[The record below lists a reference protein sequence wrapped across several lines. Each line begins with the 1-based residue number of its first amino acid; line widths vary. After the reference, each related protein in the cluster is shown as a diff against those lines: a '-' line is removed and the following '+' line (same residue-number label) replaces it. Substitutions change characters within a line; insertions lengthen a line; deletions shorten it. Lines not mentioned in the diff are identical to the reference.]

1 VKVVEAADLKK
12 RFLERLEQY
21 YNNGKPR
28 EGLHVS
34 DLVFCL
40 RQSYFRKTNPKP
52 HSLRTLQFFID
63 GATRHS
69 ALQDLL
75 GLEREVEVCKYNI
88 IGHVDVMAGGVPV
101 ELKTTRARNAV
112 PDHYFRQLGY
122 YAVLCGVCEGVLVVQ
137 RINCKDGEEPWE
149 FYHVKWSREEVEGL
163 KRELRHRADL
173 LRTALRE
180 GRPDCLPVI
189 EEGMRWKCRW
199 CDYVDECE
207 KKGGVF

>member
-1 VKVVEAADLKK
+1 LKIADANELKK
-12 RFLERLEQY
+12 KFLERLEQY
-21 YNNGKPR
+21 YNNGKTR
-28 EGLHVS
+28 DGLHVS

-75 GLEREVEVCKYNI
+75 GLEREVEVERFGVV
-88 IGHVDVMAGGVPV
+88 GHVDVMAGGVPV
-101 ELKTTRARNAV
+101 ELKTTRARSAV

-137 RINCKDGEEPWE
+137 RINCRDGEEPWE

-163 KRELRHRADL
+163 ERELRHRANL
-173 LRTALRE
+173 LRGALEKRD
-180 GRPDCLPVI
+180 PSFLPVL
-189 EEGMRWKCRW
+189 GSDMRWKCRW

-207 KKGGVF
+207 KKGG